1 MSISFKEATPDE
13 VPLIREMARRVWPET
28 FKDILSAEQI
38 HYMLEWMYGDQQLHT
53 EITQQ
58 HIHYDLMLLD
68 NETAG
73 YMAYGPGKDHADLKL
88 HKLYIMPEFQHRGL
102 GRLAFDR
109 VMALAASKKKAFII
123 LQVNRNNSQAVSAYR
138 KYGFRV
144 RTEAVT
150 DIGNGFVMDDY
161 LLECPVSEP

>member
-1 MSISFKEATPDE
+1 MNIRFKEAAPDE
-13 VPLIREMARRVWPET
+13 VSLIREMARRVWPET

-38 HYMLEWMYGDQQLHT
+38 HYMLEWMYAEHQLHT

-58 HIHYDLMLLD
+58 HIHYDLILTD
-68 NETAG
+68 GGPAG
-73 YMAYGPGKDHADLKL
+73 YVAYGPGKDRADLKL

-109 VMALAASKKKAFII
+109 VMAFAALEKKAFII
-123 LQVNRNNSQAVSAYR
+123 LQVNRNNSQAISAYR

-144 RTEAVT
+144 RMEAVT

-161 LLECPVSEP
+161 ILECPVSQP